1 MNQDTR
7 ELKCEDRIDNELK
20 DREDYLAR
28 LYSIADSGDD
38 VTGDRDDARED
49 IDEMA
54 YGISTMKVTRVIWSG
69 GGPAD
74 HIEIFHDDAGID
86 RVEYVYQDWYDGAR
100 RPITHEDSAIYRYA
114 QEILELE
121 AQ

>member
-1 MNQDTR
+1 MNNETR
-7 ELKCEDRIDNELK
+7 ELKCEDRIEAELK
-20 DREDYLAR
+20 SREDYLAG
-28 LYSIADSGDD
+28 LYAIEDSGDD
-38 VTGDRDDARED
+38 VTGDRDEARES
-49 IDEMA
+49 ISEMA

-74 HIEIFHDDAGID
+74 FIEIFHDGAGID
-86 RVEYVYQDWYDGAR
+86 RIEYVYQDWFDGAR

-114 QEILELE
+114 EEILELE